1 MYLVEKDLQRA
12 TATGRVSG
20 CPAACMCSV
29 HMYNLQGAPCT
40 SSYAPIVLVIED
52 TDVQRGYNIDNICL
66 RCSCDITSGCCAW
79 MPYHIEAAIQY
90 APPPGDAIVTIR
102 WVLNI
107 LTQDVVHTVTC

>member
-12 TATGRVSG
+12 TVAERASS
-20 CPAACMCSV
+20 CLAACMCSV
-29 HMYNLQGAPCT
+29 HMYNMQGTPHT

-66 RCSCDITSGCCAW
+66 RCSCDIISGCCAW

-90 APPPGDAIVTIR
+90 APPPGDAIVTIC